1 LLEHFA
7 SFCSA
12 QYVVTLSLFFHVC
25 LFEQTNDDDDDD
37 DFAITYISAIASLV
51 ALTVRKSL

>member
-1 LLEHFA
+1 V

-37 DFAITYISAIASLV
+37 FAITYILAIASLV
-51 ALTVRKSL
+51 VPTVRKSL